1 MDRQLAVECADA
13 IAALR
18 SSSVRVDRM
27 VARYPV
33 FVRVAN
39 RHHRLESVRDVDA
52 LIARLEEA
60 LWGDDDA
67 LLARV

>member
-1 MDRQLAVECADA
+1 
-13 IAALR
+13 
-18 SSSVRVDRM
+18 M

-33 FVRVAN
+33 FVRVAD

-60 LWGDDDA
+60 LWGDDDT